1 MFTIDIIRTKKN
13 GENYILISG
22 GMGLGFVAEEEKK
35 TQVFIP
41 ELYVEFI
48 RSYRDVV
55 HFGFGVNPGY
65 FKEKDKSGVTTLT
78 TYFLFKLAPRA
89 DEDKVRVYFL
99 GQAGGGTAWTNF
111 EEGLEWIS
119 SYYYVAIGLGLGFK
133 ERIYTELLLKGNI
146 HECVKLP
153 YSSVGFRV
161 GYRFNL

>member
-65 FKEKDKSGVTTLT
+65 FKEKDKDSAEKYFKKLTQEYGV
-78 TYFLFKLAPRA
+78 KEA
-89 DEDKVRVYFL
+89 D
-99 GQAGGGTAWTNF
+99 G
-111 EEGLEWIS
+111 
-119 SYYYVAIGLGLGFK
+119 
-133 ERIYTELLLKGNI
+133 
-146 HECVKLP
+146 
-153 YSSVGFRV
+153 
-161 GYRFNL
+161 